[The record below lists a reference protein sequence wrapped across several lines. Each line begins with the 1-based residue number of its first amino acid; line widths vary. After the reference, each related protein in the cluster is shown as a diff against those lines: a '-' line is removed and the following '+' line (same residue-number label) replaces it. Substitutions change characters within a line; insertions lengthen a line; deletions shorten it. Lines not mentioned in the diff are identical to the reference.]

1 MLPDVITRVSDS
13 SSAASQFGGA
23 KARISPLEG
32 GLSGGGQAVG
42 QTPLQAAVKE
52 EQLKKTKTLVPNSI
66 FFGKWHTSLTEAFS
80 WYRVTARLALPNPT
94 SDACRLP
101 VTFQRPASLSTTAW
115 EFASPSLHTLGEKTR
130 QRVKEGAG
138 TSPRPSQ
145 MRGSSCRAREQPL
158 RWQQH
163 RQHL

>member
-101 VTFQRPASLSTTAW
+101 VTFQRPAPLSTTAW